1 MITKTLAEGD
11 LTSTHAEPGRPTNRL
26 YRNMVLEP
34 GMFSAI
40 LECYERIEPRQRRK
54 GIHQNRKPPPLVTKA
69 KIHQYFPSTLGCRG
83 KKCGVRICA
92 FRYMHLETAFIEPMF
107 ACMCVCPCG
116 MRVRAHVDLKQN
128 NKTCRKQ
135 YFNQDTH
142 DNVGM
147 VMWTLHQMPKCVMQ
161 FFNFSYQS
169 FVFALGL
176 IQNC

>member
-40 LECYERIEPRQRRK
+40 LECYQRIEPRQRRK
-54 GIHQNRKPPPLVTKA
+54 GIHQNRKPPPMVTKA

-107 ACMCVCPCG
+107 ACMCVC
-116 MRVRAHVDLKQN
+116 VRAA
-128 NKTCRKQ
+128 CGFGR
-135 YFNQDTH
+135 
-142 DNVGM
+142 
-147 VMWTLHQMPKCVMQ
+147 MWTSNKITKHAGNSISIKTRMTMLAWSCGPYIKCQNVSC
-161 FFNFSYQS
+161 NFSI
-169 FVFALGL
+169 FHTNHLCLLWA
-176 IQNC
+176 

>member
-1 MITKTLAEGD
+1 MQNLEGQQTVCTGTWSWSLACFPPS
-11 LTSTHAEPGRPTNRL
+11 LNVI
-26 YRNMVLEP
+26 NVLNQ
-34 GMFSAI
+34 G
-40 LECYERIEPRQRRK
+40 K
-54 GIHQNRKPPPLVTKA
+54 GVKDVHQNRKPPPMVTKA
-69 KIHQYFPSTLGCRG
+69 KFHQYFPSTLGCRG

-169 FVFALGL
+169 FAFALGL